1 MEYEYKGIF
10 VKFFP
15 SFCSFFAY
23 SGNGLSFFTYSR
35 TDLAAKLAEDLGCS
49 YDIAEGAV
57 SHHYGR

>member
-15 SFCSFFAY
+15 SFCSF
-23 SGNGLSFFTYSR
+23 LRTTEVVLVFTYSR
-35 TDLAAKLAEDLGCS
+35 TDLAAKLAEDLGCP

-57 SHHYGR
+57 NHHYGR